1 MAIDNQLVI
10 GTVIFAGLA
19 YFVFAQKEL
28 DPVSEKRHEKD
39 KKRGE
44 IWEEYEE
51 LVNRLREFKTN
62 DSKKGRFKQIAP
74 LSESD
79 RAGLI
84 EVITR
89 ATQLD
94 KRQGK
99 EQALPRDEARRLHSA
114 ISDVATEAQGF
125 LDRYKLACQSREKD
139 IRTVSRGL
147 ARTESAITRGRI
159 SHSRMADDFVTDRR
173 MSATRSGSKKR
184 KVDFVS
190 NAKPND
196 VFSAQQP
203 SDNTLSRD
211 RSRSAFETSEARD
224 DTHDHAR
231 ADAEMEERS
240 ASGAHGKDGSHIR
253 PVDPPKLSGRFA
265 HMLEDTLTPK
275 GRGGYLP
282 LWPNVRFDQA
292 DGPEDDNLD
301 RVERTVS
308 TEESPV
314 ETEVVDLTGTL
325 SQGAEERMEKDLVD
339 KQEQLARGSLK
350 LTKELDK
357 QLRTAVSVLYQDDP
371 EEGDRNIQLLRKY
384 AARDMNIGIIR
395 NIPEQQTGK
404 GKKRTMS
411 EALIPRGKEKLT
423 ITQVQT
429 GERRKISRGPGQLG
443 QRDPV
448 PAPVKYP
455 LRSREQAYE
464 EFERAQMLRNVKGGD
479 I

>member
-19 YFVFAQKEL
+19 YFVFAQKDE
-28 DPVSEKRHEKD
+28 DPVSDRRHEKNKE
-39 KKRGE
+39 KKE
-44 IWEEYEE
+44 IWGEYEE

-89 ATQLD
+89 ANQLD
-94 KRQGK
+94 KRQSK
-99 EQALPRDEARRLHSA
+99 EQALPRDEARRLHSG
-114 ISDVATEAQGF
+114 IGDIATEAQKF
-125 LDRYKLACQSREKD
+125 LDRYKLSCESGEKD
-139 IRTVSRGL
+139 IRTVSRGI
-147 ARTESAITRGRI
+147 ARRESAITRGRI
-159 SHSRMADDFVTDRR
+159 SHSRMDEDVDFVTDR
-173 MSATRSGSKKR
+173 SRSGSKKR
-184 KVDFVS
+184 KIDFVS
-190 NAKPND
+190 NQKPND
-196 VFSAQQP
+196 VFSAERA

-211 RSRSAFETSEARD
+211 RTRSAFETSEPRD

-231 ADAEMEERS
+231 QDAEMEERS

-253 PVDPPKLSGRFA
+253 PVDRPKSSRSKSG
-265 HMLEDTLTPK
+265 D
-275 GRGGYLP
+275 
-282 LWPNVRFDQA
+282 VRFDQA
-292 DGPEDDNLD
+292 NGPEDDNLD

-308 TEESPV
+308 TEESQ
-314 ETEVVDLTGTL
+314 EDTEIVDLTGNI
-325 SQGAEERMEKDLVD
+325 SQEAEERMEQDLVD
-339 KQEQLARGSLK
+339 KMEQLASGALK
-350 LTKELDK
+350 LTESLNK

-384 AARDMNIGIIR
+384 EARDMRVIGIIQS
-395 NIPEQQTGK
+395 IPEQQS

-411 EALIPRGKEKLT
+411 EALIPRGTEKLT
-423 ITQVQT
+423 ITQEQS

-455 LRSREQAYE
+455 KRHGHYSVSQEEAYE
-464 EFERAQMLRNVKGGD
+464 KHDMQLRQSMGLELTERQKQMLKNVKGGD

>member
-19 YFVFAQKEL
+19 YFVFAQKDV
-28 DPVSEKRHEKD
+28 DPVDPERHKKE

-44 IWEEYEE
+44 IYEEYEV
-51 LVNRLREFKTN
+51 LVNRMREFKSN
-62 DSKKGRFKQIAP
+62 DSKKGRSQQIAP

-89 ATQLD
+89 SNQLD
-94 KRQGK
+94 KLQGK
-99 EQALPRDEARRLHSA
+99 EQALPRDEARRLHNG
-114 ISDVATEAQGF
+114 ISDLATEAQNF
-125 LDRYKLACQSREKD
+125 LDRYRLSCESGEKD

-147 ARTESAITRGRI
+147 ARRESAITRGRI
-159 SHSRMADDFVTDRR
+159 SHSRMADDFVTDR
-173 MSATRSGSKKR
+173 SRSGSKKR
-184 KVDFVS
+184 KIDFVS
-190 NAKPND
+190 NQKPND
-196 VFSAQQP
+196 VFSSERP

-211 RSRSAFETSEARD
+211 RSRSAFETSEPRD
-224 DTHDHAR
+224 ESHDHAR
-231 ADAEMEERS
+231 RDAEMEERS

-253 PVDPPKLSGRFA
+253 PVDKPKSSRSKSG
-265 HMLEDTLTPK
+265 D
-275 GRGGYLP
+275 
-282 LWPNVRFDQA
+282 VRFDQA
-292 DGPEDDNLD
+292 NGPEDDNED

-308 TEESPV
+308 TEESKGK
-314 ETEVVDLTGTL
+314 TEVVDLTGSL
-325 SQGAEERMEKDLVD
+325 SESAEERMEQDLID
-339 KQEQLARGSLK
+339 KQEQLASGALK
-350 LTKELDK
+350 LTKALDK

-395 NIPEQQTGK
+395 NIPPTQQT

-411 EALIPRGKEKLT
+411 EALIPRGTEKLT
-423 ITQVQT
+423 ITEVQT
-429 GERRKISRGPGQLG
+429 GERVKISRGAGQLG

-455 LRSREQAYE
+455 QMIGRRSVSREQAYE
-464 EFERAQMLRNVKGGD
+464 EYERQQMLQNVKGGD